1 MLYHWTKSLIIC
13 IFNSSPG
20 PHRTHRKSLT
30 WVLMSLRFMK
40 RCSKINFTCASLWSS
55 HNYYLLIKCKTSL
68 IIFPPLR
75 ELRIPSLPKDVMLF
89 NISWGFLFFCFFWV
103 WPNSFLIWVQ
113 MGMWNKELRQSC
125 TCLLT
130 QTTQGLDPVEA
141 EVVAKV
147 RWTMGEDLVRVSM
160 QMLVNNFRLLRYMLQ
175 SLIFFNFMFKGIYMC
190 LQQKLSFSIFA

>member
-20 PHRTHRKSLT
+20 PHRTCRKSLT

-40 RCSKINFTCASLWSS
+40 RCLKINFTCASLWSS
-55 HNYYLLIKCKTSL
+55 HNYYLLIKCNTSL

-75 ELRIPSLPKDVMLF
+75 ELRIPSLPKDVMLL
-89 NISWGFLFFCFFWV
+89 IFLGVFCFVFWV
-103 WPNSFLIWVQ
+103 CPSSFLIWVQ
-113 MGMWNKELRQSC
+113 MGMWNKKLRQSC

-141 EVVAKV
+141 EVVPKV
-147 RWTMGEDLVRVSM
+147 GEDLVRVSM

-175 SLIFFNFMFKGIYMC
+175 SLIF
-190 LQQKLSFSIFA
+190 